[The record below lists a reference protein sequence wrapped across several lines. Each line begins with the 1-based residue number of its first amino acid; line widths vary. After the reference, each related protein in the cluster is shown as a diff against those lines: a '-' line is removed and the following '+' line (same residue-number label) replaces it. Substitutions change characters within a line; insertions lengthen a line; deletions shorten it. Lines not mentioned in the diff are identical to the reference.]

1 MSTVRHVVGCMSGT
15 SLDGIDTALIV
26 IEGRGASVRPRFLRG
41 ASAPLGSAAPA
52 LRALASGVALTAEQV
67 ARAMRGF
74 ALAHVAAVR
83 SLLAGQAADLIVV
96 HGQTV
101 FHRPPLS
108 WQLFQPAELSAA
120 LNTPVVFDLRA
131 ADLAAGGQGAPITPL
146 ADHFFFSHPDECR
159 AVLNLGGFS
168 NFTLLP
174 PAGPE
179 AICGG
184 DICACNQLL
193 DSLCRALFA
202 REFDEDGRLASTG
215 SPMPAILDRLVAML
229 EAQSAAGRSLGTGDE
244 LPGWAA
250 QARGSAEPADLLR
263 TACEAVAEVI
273 ARRLRPAGAHRLLL
287 AGGGSRNRTLRA
299 AIETRCGIPAAP
311 TDDFGLPA
319 QYRESAQMALLG
331 ALCDDGLPIT
341 LPRVTGVS
349 TPAPISGAFIRRPRP
364 STPAHDVSP
373 ARPSAAPT
381 PADRSHILTE
391 QRNPRTECLGSASV
405 RECVELLA
413 AEDRSIHDALDRAR
427 PALVAFIEAA
437 EPGFLAGGRL
447 VYIGAGTSGRLGV
460 LDASE
465 APPTFHVEP
474 GRIVGIIA
482 GGESA
487 LRRSSEGAEDDPE
500 GARVELGTLHL
511 RPNDTLLGIAAG
523 GTTPYVLGALAIARS
538 LPTPPLTAL
547 LTCAPIQHPPA
558 CDHLIVV
565 ETGPEALTGSTRL
578 KAGTVTKLV
587 LNSISTTLMVRS
599 GRIYRNL
606 MVDLRVTN
614 SKLRDRAARIVTIL
628 TGLSRDDSLALLDRA
643 DGSVKVAVVM
653 QRRGLDLPA
662 ARKLLDD
669 SHGFLAA
676 ALGE

>member
-1 MSTVRHVVGCMSGT
+1 MSPVRHVVGCMSGT
-15 SLDGIDTALIV
+15 SLDGIDTTLIA
-26 IEGRGASVRPRFLRG
+26 IEGRGASMKPRFLRG
-41 ASAPLGSAAPA
+41 ASAPLGAAAPV
-52 LRALASGVALTAEQV
+52 LRALASGEALTAEQL
-67 ARAMRGF
+67 ARAMRDF
-74 ALAHVAAVR
+74 ALAHVAALR
-83 SLLAGQAADLIVV
+83 SLLSGQAADLVVV

-108 WQLFQPAELSAA
+108 WQLFQPAELAAA
-120 LNTPVVFDLRA
+120 LNAPVVFDLRA

-146 ADHFFFSHPDECR
+146 ADFFFFSHSDECR

-174 PAGPE
+174 PAGPG
-179 AICGG
+179 AITGG

-202 REFDEDGRLASTG
+202 RDFDEDGRLASGGATVPDAF
-215 SPMPAILDRLVAML
+215 SQLVAL
-229 EAQSAAGRSLGTGDE
+229 LDSQSGAGRSLGTGDE

-273 ARRLRPAGAHRLLL
+273 ARRLRPTGARRLLL

-299 AIETRCGIPAAP
+299 AIEARCGFPAAP

-319 QYRESAQMALLG
+319 QYREAAQMALLG
-331 ALCDDGLPIT
+331 ALCEDGVPIT

-349 TPAPISGAFIRRPRP
+349 TPAPISGAFIRPPRP
-364 STPAHDVSP
+364 STPARDLP
-373 ARPSAAPT
+373 PPQTGAAPI

-391 QRNPRTECLGSASV
+391 QRNPRTERLGSASV

-413 AEDRSIHDALDRAR
+413 AEDRTIHDALDRAR
-427 PALVAFIEAA
+427 PALVAFVEAA

-447 VYIGAGTSGRLGV
+447 VYTGAGTSGRLGV

-500 GARVELGTLHL
+500 GARSELTDLDLGA
-511 RPNDTLLGIAAG
+511 NDVLLGIAAG
-523 GTTPYVLGALAIARS
+523 GTTPYVLGALAIAKS

-547 LTCAPIQHPPA
+547 LTCTPIDPPTA

-578 KAGTVTKLV
+578 KAGTVTKLI

-606 MVDLRVTN
+606 MVDLRATN

-628 TGLSRDDSLALLDRA
+628 TGLGRADSLALLDRA
-643 DGSVKVAVVM
+643 GGSVKAAVVM

-662 ARKLLDD
+662 AQELLDD